1 MDHDEVVRQKLTE
14 RYLLHELDGEA
25 RDAFEEH
32 YFECSECAIDVR
44 AGSEFVEN
52 SKIILALPSKAP
64 STARRAPDKPVRHG
78 WFGHGWFTHDWFGQG
93 RFGWLRPGYAA
104 AALALLIAV
113 VGYQNLVTLPR
124 LQGELHRPQTLPW
137 AAVAVGTWG
146 SSGPTIQAEPGKGF
160 LLFVRIPPDG
170 TYTRYIA
177 DLYNPAGG
185 LDCSLSIPATSIQDQ
200 WPVVVPGANRET
212 GNYRISVRAV
222 TPSGDIKD
230 LGSAPFTL
238 QTQK

>member
-14 RYLLHELDGEA
+14 RYLLRELDGQA

-32 YFECSECAIDVR
+32 FFECSACALDVR

-52 SKIILALPSKAP
+52 SKMILALPSETP
-64 STARRAPDKPVRHG
+64 VPARRTPAKQVGQG
-78 WFGHGWFTHDWFGQG
+78 WFV
-93 RFGWLRPGYAA
+93 WLRPGYAA

-124 LQGELHRPQTLPW
+124 LQGMLHRPQTLPW
-137 AAVAVGTWG
+137 VAVAVGTWG
-146 SSGPTIQAEPGKGF
+146 SSGPSIQAEAGKGF

-170 TYTRYIA
+170 TYTHYIA

-185 LDCSLSIPATSIQDQ
+185 LDCSLTIPATSVQDQ
-200 WPVVVPGANRET
+200 WPVVVPGANREA
-212 GNYRISVRAV
+212 GNYRISVRGV
-222 TPSGDIKD
+222 TPSGEIKD